1 MPATGLDSLYQLHRI
16 DLAIL
21 EVRKRAAALEPGK
34 AIQAVIA
41 QIEKEFDQADSEAKA
56 LGAELLDLELRQKS
70 LEAKSKKI
78 NEDLYGG
85 KVVNPREVEAMQH
98 ELELLKKQQGECDT
112 RMLELYDLI
121 PPAKERA
128 DEIAQRLAAEK
139 AKLADFQKG
148 VLREKARLEAEFAKL
163 RQERTPAVAR
173 VDPALLRQYEA
184 IRQKMGGVGM
194 AEVMPNGSCSQC
206 GVQVPEK
213 AIDVAKQGRVV
224 TCEACHRILFV
235 PLSE

>member
-1 MPATGLDSLYQLHRI
+1 MPAAALDALYQLHRV

-34 AIQAVIA
+34 AIQATIA
-41 QIEKEFDQADSEAKA
+41 QIQKEFDLADSEAKT
-56 LGAELLDLELRQKS
+56 LTTELLDLELRQKS
-70 LEAKSKKI
+70 LEDKCKKL
-78 NEDLYGG
+78 NQDLYGG

-128 DEIAQRLAAEK
+128 DEIARRLEAEK
-139 AKLADFQKG
+139 AKLAEFQKG

-163 RQERTPAVAR
+163 RQERTPAAAR
-173 VDPALLRQYEA
+173 VDPALLRQYDA

-213 AIDVAKQGRVV
+213 AIEAAKQGRVV

-235 PLSE
+235 LLSE